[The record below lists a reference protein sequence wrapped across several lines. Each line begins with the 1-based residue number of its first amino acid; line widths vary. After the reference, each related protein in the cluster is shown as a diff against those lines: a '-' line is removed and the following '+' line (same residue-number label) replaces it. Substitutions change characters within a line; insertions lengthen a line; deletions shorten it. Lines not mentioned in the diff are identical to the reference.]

1 MSGSESSDPAAAP
14 ADPLGLVN
22 LSVHSLPRPA
32 LVPVRQRTARGRWLM
47 VVVLLVCA
55 APVVAS
61 YLTYFLIRPEGRTN
75 YSELIRPPRPLP
87 AELRLTGLTGAT
99 TSAASLHGQ
108 WLLVVVSGGAC
119 DASCEKALWLQ
130 RQLHETLGAEKD
142 RVDKVWLIDDDAT
155 PRPETLRA
163 IGAIGAVVPSGGPGV
178 LASGVQPAAYAP
190 ATVLRV
196 ARPALSA
203 WLAPAAGHRLED
215 HVYIV
220 DPFGDWMMRAPADP
234 EPARLKRDV
243 EKLLRASA
251 GWDRA
256 GR

>member
-1 MSGSESSDPAAAP
+1 MI
-14 ADPLGLVN
+14 
-22 LSVHSLPRPA
+22 
-32 LVPVRQRTARGRWLM
+32 
-47 VVVLLVCA
+47 VVLLVCT

-61 YLTYFLIRPEGRTN
+61 YLTYFFIRPQGRTN
-75 YSELIRPPRPLP
+75 YSELIVPPRPMPAQLP
-87 AELRLTGLTGAT
+87 LTDLRGAMVP
-99 TSAASLHGQ
+99 AQSLHGQ
-108 WLLVVVSGGAC
+108 WLLVVVAGGAC
-119 DASCEKALWLQ
+119 DSACERALWLQ

-142 RVDKVWLIDDDAT
+142 RVDKVWLIDDDAI
-155 PRPETLRA
+155 PRRETLQA
-163 IGAIGAVVPSGGPGV
+163 IGASTTPADDGLAASAVRRVPF
-178 LASGVQPAAYAP
+178 AP

-196 ARPALSA
+196 PRRALA
-203 WLAPAAGHRLED
+203 GWLEAAAGHRLEE
-215 HVYIV
+215 HVFIV